1 MAKNKKAAKVNEKR
15 MEKICAEPTIYTFN
29 FKDVPMERYAETI
42 KLLFHDPYFVDAV
55 EKRNALVKC
64 AGRMKQNSQEI
75 LSLIKQIQQRDHKL
89 ADVLFSTL
97 VQTNR
102 RSDVTYDFLSFTT
115 LLKYYVDYSKTD
127 IMQKVDELT
136 AHLDKITFLSEFL
149 EAELVE
155 VAQGMRLVFGDTIE
169 FQQFDGVQ
177 QSLKQLKGFFR
188 TSRSNNDKTPEADL
202 YWQYSDSISEYM
214 AKRLKTYSEKYRK
227 IHPRPRVFS
236 IDEMVKAVNM
246 IFGIDEHL
254 AQAFIKRTES
264 GGAYIDATALLFN
277 LDGRQAEIIDKMTG
291 KVSNKNSLNY
301 SFTVTDA
308 IMKTYSEM

>member
-1 MAKNKKAAKVNEKR
+1 MAKNKSKVSEKR
-15 MEKICAEPTIYTFN
+15 MEKVCAEPTIYTFN

-42 KLLFHDPYFVDAV
+42 KLLFHDPNFSDAV

-64 AGRMKQNSQEI
+64 AGRMKQNSQEM

-89 ADVLFSTL
+89 ADVLFATL

-115 LLKYYVDYSKTD
+115 MLKYYVDYSKAG
-127 IMQKVDELT
+127 IMKQVDELT

-177 QSLKQLKGFFR
+177 QSLKQLNGFFR
-188 TSRSNNDKTPEADL
+188 TIRSTNDNTPEADL

-214 AKRLKTYSEKYRK
+214 GKRLKTYSEKYK
-227 IHPRPRVFS
+227 KLHPIPRVFS
-236 IDEMVKAVNM
+236 VDEMVKAINM

>member
-1 MAKNKKAAKVNEKR
+1 MAKTKTKVSEKR
-15 MEKICAEPTIYTFN
+15 MEKISAEPTIYTFN

-42 KLLFHDPYFVDAV
+42 KLLFHDPNFVDAV

-64 AGRMKQNSQEI
+64 AGRMKQNSQEM
-75 LSLIKQIQQRDHKL
+75 LSLIKQIQQRDHRL
-89 ADVLFSTL
+89 ADILFAIL

-155 VAQGMRLVFGDTIE
+155 VAQGLRLVFGDTIE

-177 QSLKQLKGFFR
+177 QSLKQLNGFFR
-188 TSRSNNDKTPEADL
+188 TIRSHNDNTPEADL
-202 YWQYSDSISEYM
+202 YWKYSDSISEYM
-214 AKRLKTYSEKYRK
+214 GKRLKTYSEKYQK
-227 IHPRPRVFS
+227 LHPRPRVFS
-236 IDEMVKAVNM
+236 ADEMVKAINM

-254 AQAFIKRTES
+254 AKAFIKRTES
-264 GGAYIDATALLFN
+264 GGAYIDATVLLFN

-291 KVSNKNSLNY
+291 KVSNKDSLNY

>member
-1 MAKNKKAAKVNEKR
+1 MAKHKSKVSEKR
-15 MEKICAEPTIYTFN
+15 MEKVCAEPTIYTFN

-42 KLLFHDPYFVDAV
+42 KLLFHDPDFSDAV

-64 AGRMKQNSQEI
+64 AGRMKQNSQEM

-89 ADVLFSTL
+89 ADVLFATL

-115 LLKYYVDYSKTD
+115 MLKYYVDYSKTD

-169 FQQFDGVQ
+169 FQQFDGVL

-188 TSRSNNDKTPEADL
+188 TIRSNNDNTPEADL

-214 AKRLKTYSEKYRK
+214 GKRLKTYSEKYQK
-227 IHPRPRVFS
+227 LHPRPRVFS
-236 IDEMVKAVNM
+236 VDEMVKAINM

-277 LDGRQAEIIDKMTG
+277 LDGRKAEIIDKMTG

>member
-1 MAKNKKAAKVNEKR
+1 MAKNKSKVSEKR
-15 MEKICAEPTIYTFN
+15 LEKVCAYPTIYTFN

-42 KLLFHDPYFVDAV
+42 KLLFHDPNFVDAV

-64 AGRMKQNSQEI
+64 AGRMKQNSQEM
-75 LSLIKQIQQRDHKL
+75 LSLIKQIQQHDHKL
-89 ADVLFSTL
+89 ADVLFATL

-102 RSDVTYDFLSFTT
+102 RSDVTYDFLTFTT

-155 VAQGMRLVFGDTIE
+155 VAQGIRLVFGDTIE

-177 QSLKQLKGFFR
+177 QSLKQLKGFLR
-188 TSRSNNDKTPEADL
+188 AIRSNNDNTPEAYL

-214 AKRLKTYSEKYRK
+214 GKRLKTYSEKYK
-227 IHPRPRVFS
+227 KLHPRPRVFS
-236 IDEMVKAVNM
+236 VDEMVKAINM

-254 AQAFIKRTES
+254 AQTFIKRTES

-277 LDGRQAEIIDKMTG
+277 LDGRKAEIIDKMTG
-291 KVSNKNSLNY
+291 KVSNKDSLNY

>member
-1 MAKNKKAAKVNEKR
+1 MAKTKTKVSEKR
-15 MEKICAEPTIYTFN
+15 MEKISAEPTIYTFN

-42 KLLFHDPYFVDAV
+42 KLLFHDPNFVDAV

-64 AGRMKQNSQEI
+64 AGRMKQNSQEM
-75 LSLIKQIQQRDHKL
+75 LSLIKQIQQRDHRL
-89 ADVLFSTL
+89 ADILFAIL

-155 VAQGMRLVFGDTIE
+155 VAQGIRLVFGDTIE

-177 QSLKQLKGFFR
+177 QSLKQLNGFFR
-188 TSRSNNDKTPEADL
+188 TIRSHNDNTPEADL
-202 YWQYSDSISEYM
+202 YWKYSDSISEYM
-214 AKRLKTYSEKYRK
+214 GKRLKTYSEKYQK
-227 IHPRPRVFS
+227 LHPRPRVFS
-236 IDEMVKAVNM
+236 ADEMVKAINM

-254 AQAFIKRTES
+254 AKAFIKRTES
-264 GGAYIDATALLFN
+264 GGAYIDATVLLFN

-291 KVSNKNSLNY
+291 KVSNKDSLNY

>member
-1 MAKNKKAAKVNEKR
+1 MAKNKSKVSEKR
-15 MEKICAEPTIYTFN
+15 MEKVCAEPTIYTFN

-42 KLLFHDPYFVDAV
+42 KLLFNDPDFVDAV

-64 AGRMKQNSQEI
+64 AGRMKQNSQEM

-89 ADVLFSTL
+89 ADVLFATL

-115 LLKYYVDYSKTD
+115 MLKYYVDYSKTD

-155 VAQGMRLVFGDTIE
+155 VAHGMRLVFGDTIE
-169 FQQFDGVQ
+169 FQQFDGVR

-188 TSRSNNDKTPEADL
+188 TIRSNNDNTPEADL

-214 AKRLKTYSEKYRK
+214 GKRLKTYSEKYQK
-227 IHPRPRVFS
+227 LHPRPRVFS
-236 IDEMVKAVNM
+236 VDEMVKAINM

-254 AQAFIKRTES
+254 AQAFIKHTES

-277 LDGRQAEIIDKMTG
+277 IDGRQAEIIDKMTG
-291 KVSNKNSLNY
+291 KVSNKNSINY

>member
-1 MAKNKKAAKVNEKR
+1 MVNNKSKVSEKR
-15 MEKICAEPTIYTFN
+15 MEKVCAEPTIYTFN

-42 KLLFHDPYFVDAV
+42 KLLFHDPDFSDAV

-64 AGRMKQNSQEI
+64 AGRMKQNSQEM

-89 ADVLFSTL
+89 ADVLFATL

-102 RSDVTYDFLSFTT
+102 RSEVTYDFLSFTT
-115 LLKYYVDYSKTD
+115 MLKYYVDYSKTD

-155 VAQGMRLVFGDTIE
+155 VAQGMRLVFGDTLE

-177 QSLKQLKGFFR
+177 QSLKQLNGFFR
-188 TSRSNNDKTPEADL
+188 TIRKNCDNTPEADR

-214 AKRLKTYSEKYRK
+214 GKRLKTYSEKYQK
-227 IHPRPRVFS
+227 LHPRPRVFS
-236 IDEMVKAVNM
+236 VDEMVKAINM

-277 LDGRQAEIIDKMTG
+277 LDGRKAEIIDKMTG

>member
-1 MAKNKKAAKVNEKR
+1 MAKNKSKVSEKR
-15 MEKICAEPTIYTFN
+15 MEKVCAEPTIYTFN

-42 KLLFHDPYFVDAV
+42 KLLFHDPDFSDAV

-64 AGRMKQNSQEI
+64 AGRMKQNSQEM

-89 ADVLFSTL
+89 ADVLFATL

-102 RSDVTYDFLSFTT
+102 RSEVTYDFLSFTT

-169 FQQFDGVQ
+169 FQQFDGVR

-188 TSRSNNDKTPEADL
+188 TIRNNDDNTPEAYL

-214 AKRLKTYSEKYRK
+214 GKRLKTYSEKYQK
-227 IHPRPRVFS
+227 LHPRPRVFYV
-236 IDEMVKAVNM
+236 DEMVKAINM

-277 LDGRQAEIIDKMTG
+277 LDGRKAEIIDKMTG

>member
-1 MAKNKKAAKVNEKR
+1 MAKNKPKVSEKR
-15 MEKICAEPTIYTFN
+15 MEKVCAYPTIYTFN

-42 KLLFHDPYFVDAV
+42 KLLFHDPNFADAV

-89 ADVLFSTL
+89 ADVLFATL

-102 RSDVTYDFLSFTT
+102 RSDVTYDFLTFTT

-136 AHLDKITFLSEFL
+136 SHLDKITFLSEFL

-155 VAQGMRLVFGDTIE
+155 VAQGIRLVFGDTIE

-188 TSRSNNDKTPEADL
+188 TIRSNNDNTPEADL

-214 AKRLKTYSEKYRK
+214 GKRLKTYSEKYK
-227 IHPRPRVFS
+227 KLHPRPRVFS
-236 IDEMVKAVNM
+236 VDEMVKAINM

-254 AQAFIKRTES
+254 AQAFIKRTEA

-277 LDGRQAEIIDKMTG
+277 LDGRKAEIIDKMTG

>member
-1 MAKNKKAAKVNEKR
+1 MAKNKSKVSEKR
-15 MEKICAEPTIYTFN
+15 MEKVCAEPTIYTFN

-42 KLLFHDPYFVDAV
+42 KLLFHDPDFSDAV

-64 AGRMKQNSQEI
+64 AGRMKQNSQEM

-89 ADVLFSTL
+89 ADVLFATL

-115 LLKYYVDYSKTD
+115 MLKYYVDYSKTD

-169 FQQFDGVQ
+169 FQQFDGVR

-188 TSRSNNDKTPEADL
+188 TIRSNNDNTPEADL

-214 AKRLKTYSEKYRK
+214 GKRLKTYSEKYQK
-227 IHPRPRVFS
+227 LHPRPRVFS
-236 IDEMVKAVNM
+236 VDEMVKAINM

-277 LDGRQAEIIDKMTG
+277 LDGRKAEIIDKMTG

>member
-1 MAKNKKAAKVNEKR
+1 MAKNKSKVSEKR
-15 MEKICAEPTIYTFN
+15 LEKISAYPTIYTFN

-42 KLLFHDPYFVDAV
+42 KLLFNDPNFVDAV

-64 AGRMKQNSQEI
+64 AGRMKQNSQEM
-75 LSLIKQIQQRDHKL
+75 LSLIKQIQQHDHKL
-89 ADVLFSTL
+89 ADVLFATL

-102 RSDVTYDFLSFTT
+102 RSDVTYDFLTFTT

-127 IMQKVDELT
+127 IMQKVDDLT

-155 VAQGMRLVFGDTIE
+155 VAQGIRLVFGDTIE

-177 QSLKQLKGFFR
+177 QSLKQLKGFLR
-188 TSRSNNDKTPEADL
+188 AIRSSNDNTPEADL

-214 AKRLKTYSEKYRK
+214 GKRLKTYSEKYK
-227 IHPRPRVFS
+227 KLHPRPRVFS
-236 IDEMVKAVNM
+236 VDEMVKAINM
-246 IFGIDEHL
+246 IFGIDKHL

-277 LDGRQAEIIDKMTG
+277 LDGRKAEIIDKMTG
-291 KVSNKNSLNY
+291 KVSNKDSLNY

>member
-1 MAKNKKAAKVNEKR
+1 MAKNKPKVNEKR
-15 MEKICAEPTIYTFN
+15 MEKVCAEPTIYTFN
-29 FKDVPMERYAETI
+29 FKDIPMERYAETI
-42 KLLFHDPYFVDAV
+42 KLLFHDPNFVEAV

-89 ADVLFSTL
+89 ADVLFATL

-177 QSLKQLKGFFR
+177 QSLKQLKGFFCTTR
-188 TSRSNNDKTPEADL
+188 GNNDNTSEAEL
-202 YWQYSDSISEYM
+202 YWEYSDSISEYM
-214 AKRLKTYSEKYRK
+214 GKRLKTYSEKYQK
-227 IHPRPRVFS
+227 LHPRPRVFS
-236 IDEMVKAVNM
+236 VDDMIQAIHL

-254 AQAFIKRTES
+254 AQAFIKHTES

-277 LDGRQAEIIDKMTG
+277 LDGRQAEIIDKLTG

>member
-1 MAKNKKAAKVNEKR
+1 MAKNKSKVSEKR
-15 MEKICAEPTIYTFN
+15 MEKVCAEPTIYTFN

-42 KLLFHDPYFVDAV
+42 KLLFHDPDFVDAV

-89 ADVLFSTL
+89 ADVLFATL

-115 LLKYYVDYSKTD
+115 MLKYYVDYSKTD

-169 FQQFDGVQ
+169 FQQFDGVR

-188 TSRSNNDKTPEADL
+188 TIRSNNDNTPEADL
-202 YWQYSDSISEYM
+202 YWQYSDSISDYM
-214 AKRLKTYSEKYRK
+214 GKRLKTYSEKYK
-227 IHPRPRVFS
+227 KLHPRPRVFS
-236 IDEMVKAVNM
+236 VDEMVKAINR

-291 KVSNKNSLNY
+291 EVSNKNSLNY

>member
-1 MAKNKKAAKVNEKR
+1 MAKNKSKVSEKR
-15 MEKICAEPTIYTFN
+15 LEKVCAYPTIYTFN

-42 KLLFHDPYFVDAV
+42 KLLFNDPNFVDAV

-64 AGRMKQNSQEI
+64 AGRMKQNSQEM

-89 ADVLFSTL
+89 ADVLFATL

-102 RSDVTYDFLSFTT
+102 RSDVTYDFLTFTT

-127 IMQKVDELT
+127 IMQKVDDLT

-155 VAQGMRLVFGDTIE
+155 VAQGIRLVFGDTIE

-177 QSLKQLKGFFR
+177 QSLKQLKGFLR
-188 TSRSNNDKTPEADL
+188 AIRSSNDNTPEADL

-214 AKRLKTYSEKYRK
+214 GKRLKTYSEKYK
-227 IHPRPRVFS
+227 KLHPRPRVFS
-236 IDEMVKAVNM
+236 VDEMVNAINM
-246 IFGIDEHL
+246 IFGIDKHL

-277 LDGRQAEIIDKMTG
+277 LDGRKAEIIDKMTG
-291 KVSNKNSLNY
+291 KVSNKDSLNY

>member
-1 MAKNKKAAKVNEKR
+1 MAKNKSKVSEKR
-15 MEKICAEPTIYTFN
+15 MEKISAEPTIYTFN

-42 KLLFHDPYFVDAV
+42 KLLFHDPDFVDAV

-64 AGRMKQNSQEI
+64 AGRMKQNSQEM
-75 LSLIKQIQQRDHKL
+75 LSLIKQIQQRDHRL
-89 ADVLFSTL
+89 ADILFATL

-102 RSDVTYDFLSFTT
+102 RSDVTYDFLTFTT
-115 LLKYYVDYSKTD
+115 LLKYYVDYSKND
-127 IMQKVDELT
+127 IMQNVDELT

-155 VAQGMRLVFGDTIE
+155 VAQGIRLVFGDTIE

-177 QSLKQLKGFFR
+177 QSLKQLTGFLR
-188 TSRSNNDKTPEADL
+188 AIRSHNDNTPEADL
-202 YWQYSDSISEYM
+202 YWKYSDSISEYM
-214 AKRLKTYSEKYRK
+214 GKRLKTYSEKYQK
-227 IHPRPRVFS
+227 MHPRPRVFS
-236 IDEMVKAVNM
+236 VDEMVKAINM

-254 AQAFIKRTES
+254 AQAFIKHTES

-277 LDGRQAEIIDKMTG
+277 LNGRQAEIIDKMTG
-291 KVSNKNSLNY
+291 KVSNKDSLNY

>member
-1 MAKNKKAAKVNEKR
+1 MTKNKPKVSEKR
-15 MEKICAEPTIYTFN
+15 MEKISAEPTIYTFN

-42 KLLFHDPYFVDAV
+42 KLLFHDPNFVDAV

-64 AGRMKQNSQEI
+64 AGRMKQNSQEM
-75 LSLIKQIQQRDHKL
+75 LSLIKQIQQRDHRL
-89 ADVLFSTL
+89 ADILFATL

-177 QSLKQLKGFFR
+177 QSLQQLKGFFR
-188 TSRSNNDKTPEADL
+188 TIRSHNDNTPEADL
-202 YWQYSDSISEYM
+202 YWKYSDSISEYM
-214 AKRLKTYSEKYRK
+214 GKRLKTYSEKYQK
-227 IHPRPRVFS
+227 LHPRPRVFS
-236 IDEMVKAVNM
+236 VDEMVKAINM

-254 AQAFIKRTES
+254 AQAFIKHTES

-291 KVSNKNSLNY
+291 KVSNKDSLNY

-308 IMKTYSEM
+308 IMKTYSEI

>member
-1 MAKNKKAAKVNEKR
+1 
-15 MEKICAEPTIYTFN
+15 
-29 FKDVPMERYAETI
+29 
-42 KLLFHDPYFVDAV
+42 
-55 EKRNALVKC
+55 
-64 AGRMKQNSQEI
+64 
-75 LSLIKQIQQRDHKL
+75 
-89 ADVLFSTL
+89 
-97 VQTNR
+97 
-102 RSDVTYDFLSFTT
+102 
-115 LLKYYVDYSKTD
+115 
-127 IMQKVDELT
+127 MQKVDELT

-169 FQQFDGVQ
+169 FQQFDGVR

-188 TSRSNNDKTPEADL
+188 TIRSNNDNTPEADL
-202 YWQYSDSISEYM
+202 YWQYSDSISDYM
-214 AKRLKTYSEKYRK
+214 GKRLKTYSEKYK
-227 IHPRPRVFS
+227 KLHPRPRVFS
-236 IDEMVKAVNM
+236 VDEMVKAINR

-254 AQAFIKRTES
+254 AQAFIKHTES

-291 KVSNKNSLNY
+291 EVSNKNSLNY

>member
-1 MAKNKKAAKVNEKR
+1 MAKHKSKVSEKR
-15 MEKICAEPTIYTFN
+15 MEKVCAEPTIYTFN

-42 KLLFHDPYFVDAV
+42 KLLFHDPDFSDAV

-64 AGRMKQNSQEI
+64 AGRMKQNSQEM

-89 ADVLFSTL
+89 ADVLFATL

-115 LLKYYVDYSKTD
+115 MLKYYVDYSKTD

-155 VAQGMRLVFGDTIE
+155 VAQGMRLVFGDTLE
-169 FQQFDGVQ
+169 FQQFDGVR
-177 QSLKQLKGFFR
+177 QSLKQLKGFFCTIR
-188 TSRSNNDKTPEADL
+188 NNDDNTPEADL

-214 AKRLKTYSEKYRK
+214 GKRLKTYSEKYQK
-227 IHPRPRVFS
+227 LHPRPRVFS
-236 IDEMVKAVNM
+236 VDEMVKAINM

-277 LDGRQAEIIDKMTG
+277 LDGRKAEIIDKMTG